1 MIRAVPPSGRAP
13 NDGDRAARRVETI
26 LAVVVSYNGQSDTVK
41 TVTALLDQVDH
52 VHVVDN
58 ASAETSWN
66 QLQALCGAAT
76 LSMERLQLNAGIGRA
91 LNLGLAKAR
100 QLGCRWLLTMD
111 QDSLVDTSML
121 AAYRNFIDRDAE
133 AACLTPNVFTNGSS
147 RILPDGPVD
156 FAITSGNLVR
166 EDVFSS
172 VGAYDEGLFIDGVDI
187 DFSLR
192 VRAAGYSIL
201 RVGAAVLH
209 HQLGSR
215 QVANGPL
222 ARFYLAHSPLRRYYM
237 YRNHLYLVQ
246 RYWHRFPLFIAKATL
261 VQVLHLLAMLVHER
275 NTGASLRLI
284 GRGIWD
290 FFCKRTGAEAT
301 PA

>member
-1 MIRAVPPSGRAP
+1 VAP
-13 NDGDRAARRVETI
+13 RLKRI
-26 LAVVVSYNGQSDTVK
+26 LAVVVSYNGQSDTVD
-41 TVTALLDQVDH
+41 TVAALLGQVDH

-58 ASAETSWN
+58 ASAEASWN
-66 QLQALCGAAT
+66 HLQALRGT
-76 LSMERLQLNAGIGRA
+76 PTVSIERLHRNAGIGHA

-100 QLGCRWLLTMD
+100 QMGFGWLLTMD
-111 QDSLVDTSML
+111 QDSLVDSSML
-121 AAYRNFIDRDAE
+121 AAFRNFIDRDAE
-133 AACLTPNVFTNGSS
+133 AACLTPNVFTNGRS
-147 RILPDGPVD
+147 RTFPDGPVD
-156 FAITSGNLVR
+156 FAITSGNLVKL
-166 EDVFSS
+166 DVFSR

-192 VRAAGYSIL
+192 VRAAGYSIC

-209 HQLGSR
+209 HQLGSKH
-215 QVANGPL
+215 VAKGPL

-237 YRNHLYLVQ
+237 YRNHLYLMQ

-261 VQVLHLLAMLVHER
+261 VQALHLLALLVHER

-284 GRGIWD
+284 ARGIRD
-290 FFCKRTGAEAT
+290 FFRGRTGPEAT